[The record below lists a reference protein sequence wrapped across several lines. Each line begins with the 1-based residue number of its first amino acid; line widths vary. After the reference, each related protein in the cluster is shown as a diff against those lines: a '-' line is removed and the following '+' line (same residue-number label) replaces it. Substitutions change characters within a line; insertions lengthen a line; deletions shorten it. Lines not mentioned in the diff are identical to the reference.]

1 MTSFD
6 AEALYAALREQI
18 RAAYPDW
25 TQANRTQADPTQAD
39 SPVIAG
45 IHTGGAW
52 LAERLA
58 ADLGVAE
65 YGVIS
70 VALHRDDYARRGLQA
85 EARSTQLPFAIE
97 GRRVVL
103 VDDVLH
109 TGRTIRAAINEL
121 YDFGRPAAVELAVL
135 VDRGGRELPYA
146 ARFAGTVVDSVPAGT
161 TLVLERDVAGPTG
174 RFTFG
179 TEATRA

>member
-25 TQANRTQADPTQAD
+25 TQSD
-39 SPVIAG
+39 SPVLAG

-52 LAERLA
+52 VAERLA
-58 ADLGVAE
+58 ADLGAPQL
-65 YGVIS
+65 GVIS
-70 VALHRDDYARRGLQA
+70 VALHRDDYSRRGLQA
-85 EARSTQLPFAIE
+85 EARSTSLPFAIE

-103 VDDVLH
+103 VDDVLK
-109 TGRTIRAAINEL
+109 TGRTVRAAINEL

-146 ARFAGTVVDSVPAGT
+146 ARFAGTVVDNVPVTT
-161 TLVLERDVAGPTG
+161 TLVLERDAAGPTG

-179 TEATRA
+179 TEAASA

>member
-1 MTSFD
+1 MKSFD
-6 AEALYAALREQI
+6 AEALYAELREQI

-25 TQANRTQADPTQAD
+25 TRPD
-39 SPVIAG
+39 SPVLAG

-58 ADLGVAE
+58 ADLGATQH
-65 YGVIS
+65 GVIS
-70 VALHRDDYARRGLQA
+70 VALHRDDYSRRGLQA
-85 EARSTQLPFAIE
+85 EARATSLPFAIE

-103 VDDVLH
+103 LDDVLN
-109 TGRTIRAAINEL
+109 TGRTVRAAINEL

-146 ARFAGTVVDSVPAGT
+146 ARFVSAVVDSIPAGT
-161 TLVLERDVAGPTG
+161 TLVLERENASASG
-174 RFTFG
+174 RFTF
-179 TEATRA
+179 TSEAARS

>member
-1 MTSFD
+1 MTPFD
-6 AEALYAALREQI
+6 AEALYTALREQL

-25 TQANRTQADPTQAD
+25 TRAD
-39 SPVIAG
+39 SPVLAG

-52 LAERLA
+52 IAERLA
-58 ADLGVAE
+58 AEFGVE
-65 YGVIS
+65 DYGTIS
-70 VALHRDDYARRGLQA
+70 VALHRDDYSRRGLQA
-85 EARSTQLPFAIE
+85 EARATSLPFAIE

-103 VDDVLH
+103 VDDVLN
-109 TGRTIRAAINEL
+109 TGRTVRAAINEL

-146 ARFAGTVVDSVPAGT
+146 ARFAGAVVDTVPAGT
-161 TLVLERDVAGPTG
+161 TLVLERDEAGASG

-179 TEATRA
+179 SEAARA

>member
-18 RAAYPDW
+18 RAVYPDW
-25 TQANRTQADPTQAD
+25 TRPDGPL
-39 SPVIAG
+39 IAG

-52 LAERLA
+52 IAERLA
-58 ADLGVAE
+58 ADLGVTQF
-65 YGVIS
+65 GTIS
-70 VALHRDDYARRGLQA
+70 VALHRDDYSRRGLQA
-85 EARSTQLPFAIE
+85 EARSTALPFAIE

-109 TGRTIRAAINEL
+109 TGRTVRAAINEL

-146 ARFAGTVVDSVPAGT
+146 AQFVGTVVDSVPAGT

-179 TEATRA
+179 TEASKA

>member
-18 RAAYPDW
+18 RAVYPDW
-25 TQANRTQADPTQAD
+25 TQPE
-39 SPVIAG
+39 SPVLAG

-58 ADLGVAE
+58 AELGAAQ
-65 YGVIS
+65 YGTIS
-70 VALHRDDYARRGLQA
+70 VALHRDDYSRRGLQA
-85 EARSTQLPFAIE
+85 EARSTALPFAIE

-103 VDDVLH
+103 VDDVLN
-109 TGRTIRAAINEL
+109 TGRTVRAAINEL

-146 ARFAGTVVDSVPAGT
+146 ARFAGSVVDSVPAGT
-161 TLVLERDVAGPTG
+161 TLVLERDIAGPSG

-179 TEATRA
+179 TEAARA